1 MKQTPHAEAEASLL
15 RLHTEQLHD
24 DADEDEDEDEDDEF
38 GRSLALRSMAC
49 DGDVDAGV
57 ALLLAEDLWHS
68 ALENPHL
75 HVLKRSA
82 VRSRRKLPHGTGP
95 AGGLACVGTGEGAED
110 AEGGSATSACC
121 CCCCCCC
128 RFMAERLSG
137 RAAGALLLAAS
148 PVLVASS
155 VAAPLGGG
163 CGGPA
168 VPSPK

>member
-82 VRSRRKLPHGTGP
+82 VRSRRKLPQGTGP

-137 RAAGALLLAAS
+137 RAAGALLLASS